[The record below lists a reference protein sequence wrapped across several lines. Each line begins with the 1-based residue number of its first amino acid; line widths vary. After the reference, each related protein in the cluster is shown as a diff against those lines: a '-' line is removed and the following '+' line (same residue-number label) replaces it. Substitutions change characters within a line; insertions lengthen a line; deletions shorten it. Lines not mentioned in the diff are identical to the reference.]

1 MSTSQPT
8 AAQPHVL
15 IIDDEPDMCE
25 LLALRLEHHGYTVST
40 ALTIADGL
48 RCLEQASIDAIVAD
62 LRLEEGSGLDVLAE
76 VQHRSLDIPV
86 VILTAHGTI
95 ETAVEAMTRGAYG
108 FLTKPFHDHE
118 LLQKLA
124 HAVERVRLR
133 RELAGLRLATGSD
146 DDRLIGTSSRLA
158 DVRDLIGRVARTDA
172 TVLLTGASGTG
183 KELAARTL
191 HRLSARASKPFVAIN
206 CGALPGELLESEL
219 FGHLRGSFTGAVKD
233 KEGVFAAAGKGTLFL
248 DEIGEAPLPVQ
259 VRLLRVLQEKRF
271 TPVGSTEEQETE
283 CRIVAA
289 TNRDLRAEVAAGR
302 FREDLFYR
310 LHVVPIAMPTLA
322 ERPEDVPLLAKV
334 FLARAA
340 ARHGLSTPLLT
351 SAAQSVLVSHPW
363 PGNVRELANVCEAAV
378 LLVQG
383 DALDADV
390 IAAVLPNGT
399 AKNGSLRP
407 NGANGHGS
415 GPVAINVLDGADG
428 PAIGDV
434 GFPTLKEVREATERS
449 YLDRVLKHTGGNV
462 SAAARIAGRNRTDL
476 HELLRRHALTPQVYR
491 EH

>member
-1 MSTSQPT
+1 MSSVSRE
-8 AAQPHVL
+8 AARASHVL
-15 IIDDEPDMCE
+15 IIDDEPDLCE
-25 LLALRLEHHGYTVST
+25 LLAMRLEHHGYQVST
-40 ALTIADGL
+40 ALNLVDGL
-48 RCLEQASIDAIVAD
+48 RILERDPIDAIVAD
-62 LRLEEGSGLDVLAE
+62 LRLEEGSGLDVITE

-133 RELAGLRLATGSD
+133 RELAGLRHLVGGENG
-146 DDRLIGTSSRLA
+146 DRLIGTSARLA
-158 DVRDLIGRVARTDA
+158 EVRDLIGRVAKTDA

-191 HRLSARASKPFVAIN
+191 HRLSSRATKPFVAIN

-271 TPVGSTEEQETE
+271 TPVGGNAEEDAE

-310 LHVVPIAMPTLA
+310 LHVVPIAMPSLA
-322 ERPEDVPLLAKV
+322 ERPEDIGLLAKV
-334 FLARAA
+334 FLSRAA
-340 ARHGLSTPLLT
+340 ARHGVATPVLKP
-351 SAAQSVLVSHPW
+351 AALAAFVAHPW

-378 LLVQG
+378 LLASG
-383 DALDADV
+383 DVLDRDDV
-390 IAAVLPNGT
+390 LAVLPSSS
-399 AKNGSLRP
+399 ASSSASP
-407 NGANGHGS
+407 SASIEEES
-415 GPVAINVLDGADG
+415 GPFVAASNEVL
-428 PAIGDV
+428 
-434 GFPTLKEVREATERS
+434 PTLKEVREASERS
-449 YLDRVLKHTGGNV
+449 YLDRVLRHTNGNV

-476 HELLRRHALTPQVYR
+476 HELLKRHALQPQLYR
-491 EH
+491 GDEA